1 MDHRQHIRL
10 ALGAGWRLLESSR
23 SLRAVD
29 AIVFP
34 ELLDGGYAA
43 LARGQGT
50 HRAGDEFFGRIAG
63 ASKRLATTIVAGSVR
78 LEGAPRRATNSS
90 LVFSRG
96 KPVYRYDKIHLF
108 RPTGDVRYFS
118 PGRQAG
124 TFSLGARGSR
134 RRRAAVILCY
144 DLRFP
149 ELARALALQGAEIL
163 FVPARWP
170 AARDLA
176 WRTLLRARAIENQLF
191 VVGCNAPDRE
201 GGRSYVYGPAGEELL
216 AGRRLPRS
224 QGVRVTLDM
233 DLLDRARGLHR
244 ALREA
249 VVLRETTLPRWV
261 RARAG
266 RR

>member
-1 MDHRQHIRL
+1 MEHRQQIRL
-10 ALGAGWRLLESSR
+10 ALGAGWQLLEQQR
-23 SLRAVD
+23 RLRDVD
-29 AIVFP
+29 AVVFP

-50 HRAGDEFFGRIAG
+50 HRAGDDFFGRIAG
-63 ASKRLATTIVAGSVR
+63 ASERLATTIVAGSVR
-78 LEGAPRRATNSS
+78 LEGASHSATNSS

-96 KPVYRYDKIHLF
+96 RRVHRYDKIHLF

-118 PGRQAG
+118 PGHRAG

-149 ELARALALQGAEIL
+149 ELVRALALQGAEIL

-201 GGRSYVYGPAGEELL
+201 GGRSYVYGPGGEELL

-224 QGVRVTLDM
+224 QVVRVSLEM
-233 DLLDRARGLHR
+233 ELLDRARALHR
-244 ALREA
+244 TLREA

-261 RARAG
+261 RGNAG